1 VFKARMA
8 LGDDAAATR
17 LQCAGRMFFARREAK
32 LLRTEL
38 EEEQRWRQALQRRR
52 ARIERLERELR
63 HVEELPASDIE
74 RYTSGAR
81 YGLNN
86 KLASARTI
94 QGAWRAVRRARHRR
108 QRLADAREKA
118 VRKIQG
124 FLRRRQRKRQQR
136 AKAGDRPPKL
146 APTKSASAQRE
157 DDAAPELPS
166 MQRVRELQAQVTKHL
181 EERRREPSRTKF
193 TDEHLKDL
201 SQRVESAIGSYRG
214 LQAHARRDARERLE
228 LRDATASF
236 FSSLWTCKGM
246 GQLLKDR
253 QLDALS
259 KGQGWTAI
267 TGAGA
272 EGEEYKELLMSAAL
286 REHEALSA
294 AFLTRR
300 S

>member
-1 VFKARMA
+1 MFKARMA

-201 SQRVESAIGSYRG
+201 SQRVESAIGATPCPSIRVRP
-214 LQAHARRDARERLE
+214 LAPASACDPWSQHPSTRDSRATRNPRQ
-228 LRDATASF
+228 RDFCEVAK
-236 FSSLWTCKGM
+236 TCGSH
-246 GQLLKDR
+246 R
-253 QLDALS
+253 
-259 KGQGWTAI
+259 
-267 TGAGA
+267 
-272 EGEEYKELLMSAAL
+272 
-286 REHEALSA
+286 
-294 AFLTRR
+294 
-300 S
+300 

>member
-1 VFKARMA
+1 MA

-118 VRKIQG
+118 VRKIQ
-124 FLRRRQRKRQQR
+124 
-136 AKAGDRPPKL
+136 
-146 APTKSASAQRE
+146 
-157 DDAAPELPS
+157 
-166 MQRVRELQAQVTKHL
+166 
-181 EERRREPSRTKF
+181 
-193 TDEHLKDL
+193 
-201 SQRVESAIGSYRG
+201 
-214 LQAHARRDARERLE
+214 
-228 LRDATASF
+228 
-236 FSSLWTCKGM
+236 
-246 GQLLKDR
+246 
-253 QLDALS
+253 
-259 KGQGWTAI
+259 
-267 TGAGA
+267 
-272 EGEEYKELLMSAAL
+272 
-286 REHEALSA
+286 
-294 AFLTRR
+294 
-300 S
+300 